1 MATSLTQA
9 DLDRL
14 EAALAKG
21 VRTVS
26 YGGNTVTFGSVQELK
41 EAISYVKAQLDTS
54 GGSMTSFA
62 SFARC

>member
-1 MATSLTQA
+1 MATALTQT

-26 YGGNTVTFGSVQELK
+26 YGGNTVTFGSSAELLS
-41 EAISYVKAQLDTS
+41 AIAYVKAQLA
-54 GGSMTSFA
+54 GGNGGMTTFA